1 MPYCKSCGEETPMGA
16 TFCSKCGAMVEA
28 TGGLVLANWGER
40 LIAYIIDM
48 AILGFVLG
56 WFALPG
62 FRWMPGAWGAT
73 MPDWIPFVDFGFR
86 NVIYFLYWMFMEHA
100 YGQSLGKMVMK
111 IEVTDLDG
119 GRISLNQAA
128 IQSVGKAF
136 LLPLDCL
143 LGWIMYPAKQQRL
156 FNQLSDTVVLK
167 RYRR

>member
-1 MPYCKSCGEETPMGA
+1 MPYCKNCGEEIPSGSA
-16 TFCSKCGAMVEA
+16 YCAKCGSRVQAQ
-28 TGGLVLANWGER
+28 TGLVLATWGER
-40 LIAYIIDM
+40 VLAYIIDTM
-48 AILGFVLG
+48 LLGFVLV

-62 FRWMPGAWGAT
+62 LRIIPHVWGGD
-73 MPDWIPFVDFGFR
+73 MMNWIPFVDFGFR